1 MSDAPKKC
9 WAATLSHLRAASN
22 AVCYRVG
29 IAYSLSRRRRRP
41 KRSKLRRALPSAQ
54 HPAASPRLTGG
65 APAQML
71 GGPGAPSAAGEPGRA
86 AAGEAADDLAD
97 LALLPAEEAA
107 RWRRIILC
115 ARPPCAACALEGA
128 GGTLNG
134 AGGACRPRNPQNPPG
149 ASCVSGMTC
158 GAASHM

>member
-1 MSDAPKKC
+1 M
-9 WAATLSHLRAASN
+9 
-22 AVCYRVG
+22 
-29 IAYSLSRRRRRP
+29 
-41 KRSKLRRALPSAQ
+41 
-54 HPAASPRLTGG
+54 TGG

-128 GGTLNG
+128 GGTRSMERVAR
-134 AGGACRPRNPQNPPG
+134 AGLGLQKTLLVPHACQ
-149 ASCVSGMTC
+149 A
-158 GAASHM
+158 